1 MYSMQTL
8 LEIEQEKIEDGIMRE
23 EILMLGSYFLLEGT
37 LRSDFE

>member
-23 EILMLGSYFLLEGT
+23 DILMLGSYFLLEGT